1 MNGWRSGREPYAHA
15 VVQVDPE
22 DDSIRR
28 FIVRHYR
35 FDPERRER
43 RHVVV
48 AAFDN
53 EREFLRCL
61 DATTADIS
69 GRKQTGEADTA
80 EHASG
85 VVLEPGDRSKQQ
97 TARLIQRA
105 AAHGVAPQDL
115 GDLELPRNVA
125 SLSAS
130 RPSRLSRLRGWLRW
144 RGLP

>member
-1 MNGWRSGREPYAHA
+1 M
-15 VVQVDPE
+15 VQVDPE

-28 FIVRHYR
+28 YVVRHYR
-35 FDPERRER
+35 FDPVRRER

-53 EREFLRCL
+53 EREYRRCL
-61 DATTADIS
+61 DATAAEIS
-69 GRKQTGEADTA
+69 GRKQTGAADTV

-85 VVLEPGDRSKQQ
+85 VVLEPGYQRKQQ

-115 GDLELPRNVA
+115 ADLDLPRNVGF
-125 SLSAS
+125 LSAS
-130 RPSRLSRLRGWLRW
+130 SPSRLARLRGRLR
-144 RGLP
+144 RRRLS